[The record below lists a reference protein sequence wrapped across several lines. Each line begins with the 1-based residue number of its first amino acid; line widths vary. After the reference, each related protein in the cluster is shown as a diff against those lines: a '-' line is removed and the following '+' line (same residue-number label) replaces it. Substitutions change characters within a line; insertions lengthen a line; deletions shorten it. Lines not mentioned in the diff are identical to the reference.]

1 MTQLP
6 PEPQVTLQLALDH
19 GLSREEYERICQILS
34 RVPSYTELGIFS
46 VMWSEH
52 CSYKNSILEL
62 KTLPRTGPNL
72 LVGAGEENAG
82 LVDIGEGLAV
92 AFKIE
97 SHNHPSALEP
107 YQGAATGV
115 GGIMRDIFSMG
126 ARPIASLDS
135 LRFGPLDI
143 DRNRYLL
150 DGVVRGIGDYGNCFG
165 VPTVA
170 GEIYFDP
177 SYSGN
182 PIINCMSVGIVKH
195 DRIASATAKG
205 EGNVVMIVGSSTGR
219 DGIHGATFASEELS
233 ERSESKRSSV
243 QVGDPFTE
251 KLLLEASL
259 ELVRSGCLIGIQDM
273 GAAGITCS
281 TCEMAARGKSGIE
294 IELSRVPVREDRM
307 TPYEILLSESQ
318 ERMLVIIEKGKEHV
332 AQDIFR
338 KWDLHAAIIGHVT
351 NDGIMRVWNSGSV
364 VAEIPADTLVLGGG
378 APQYHRESKKPDWLD
393 SLTSF
398 DPRSLP
404 EPRNYGEE
412 FLKLLASPTIASK
425 HWVFEQYDTTIRN
438 NTRVPPGKGDAAVLR
453 IKGTKKAVSLTTD
466 CSGRHVLLDPR
477 MGGMLAVAEAA
488 RNVVCTG
495 AKPVAITNCLN
506 FGNPMKP
513 EVYYF
518 FREAVRGMGDAC
530 RAFDTPVTGGNVSFY
545 NESEGSAVL
554 PTPVIGMLGIMEG
567 IEYSMGA
574 GFVLSGNHVLM
585 LGELTPALG
594 GSEYVYQQTGEAKG
608 PCPKLDIEREKAVQ
622 RLCLQANRRGLILT
636 AHDVS
641 DGGVAVTLAEMCLIG
656 NNGVLGVRA
665 SFANSERP
673 AEILFSE
680 CPSVILVEVAEQNV
694 DRVKELAAAIG
705 VVCTSLGEV
714 GGERFQIDPW
724 IDLPV
729 SELVDP
735 YFHSLGQKM
744 RQW

>member
-1 MTQLP
+1 MTELP
-6 PEPQVTLQLALDH
+6 PEPQVTLRLALDH
-19 GLSREEYERICQILS
+19 GLSEEEYARVCDILG
-34 RVPSYTELGIFS
+34 RVPTYTELGIFS

-62 KTLPRTGPNL
+62 KTLPREGKNL

-82 LVDIGEGLAV
+82 LVDIGDGLAV

-182 PIINCMSVGIVKH
+182 PLINCMAVGIVKH

-233 ERSESKRSSV
+233 EASESKRSSV

-259 ELVRSGCLIGIQDM
+259 ELIRSGCLIGIQDM

-281 TCEMAARGKSGIE
+281 TSEMAARGSSGID
-294 IELSRVPVREDRM
+294 IELSHVPIREDRM
-307 TPYEILLSESQ
+307 SPYEILLSESQ
-318 ERMLVIIEKGKEHV
+318 ERMLVIIENGKEQI

-351 NDGIMRVWNSGSV
+351 TDGIMRVRNNGNV
-364 VAEIPADTLVLGGG
+364 VAEIPAEVLVLGGG
-378 APQYHRESKKPDWLD
+378 APQYHRESIKPKWLD
-393 SLTSF
+393 TLTAF
-398 DPRSLP
+398 DPRTIP
-404 EPRNYGEE
+404 EPTDYDQV
-412 FLKLLASPTIASK
+412 FLKVLGSPTIASK

-438 NTRVPPGKGDAAVLR
+438 NTRVAPGKGDAAVIR
-453 IKGTKKAVSLTTD
+453 IKGTDKAIALTTD
-466 CSGRHVLLDPR
+466 CNGRYVLLNPW
-477 MGGMLAVAEAA
+477 MGGMIAVAEAA
-488 RNVVCTG
+488 RNVVCVG
-495 AKPVAITNCLN
+495 AKPIAITNCLN

-513 EVYYF
+513 EVYHF

-545 NESEGSAVL
+545 NESEESAVL
-554 PTPVIGMLGIMEG
+554 PTPVIGMLGILDDMER
-567 IEYSMGA
+567 SLGA
-574 GFVLSGNHVLM
+574 GLTTPGSQVLM

-594 GSEYVYQQTGEAKG
+594 GSEYLYQQTGVVKG
-608 PCPKLDIEREKAVQ
+608 PCPAFNIEREKAVQ
-622 RLCLQANRRGLILT
+622 NLCLEANRRGLILA
-636 AHDVS
+636 AHDIS
-641 DGGVAVTLAEMCLIG
+641 EGGIAVALAEMCLIAEDSAIG
-656 NNGVLGVRA
+656 MHAKLGVVQ
-665 SFANSERP
+665 RP
-673 AEILFSE
+673 TEILFSE
-680 CPSVILVEVAEQNV
+680 CQSVILVEVTPENVAELH
-694 DRVKELAAAIG
+694 RLASQFGVSCVSAA
-705 VVCTSLGEV
+705 T
-714 GGERFQIDPW
+714 GGGNRFQIDPW
-724 IDLPV
+724 IDLPL
-729 SELVDP
+729 SSLIDA
-735 YFHSLGQKM
+735 YFHSLDRKM